1 MKSKLLTITGYVV
14 CVACIILVCISC
26 EKEPIN
32 PSYKIV
38 AQDQG
43 NTNWCWA
50 TSESMILNF
59 KGISVT
65 KEDVVIDYYGS
76 LVNEGGETL
85 KIHKQLCKFLN
96 KDIDK
101 DSFYNNEGFKREV
114 KNKVIN
120 CLNTGVVLYERFKVG
135 GHVLVI

>member
-1 MKSKLLTITGYVV
+1 
-14 CVACIILVCISC
+14 
-26 EKEPIN
+26 
-32 PSYKIV
+32 
-38 AQDQG
+38 
-43 NTNWCWA
+43 
-50 TSESMILNF
+50 MILNF

-85 KIHKQLCKFLN
+85 KIHKQLCEFLN

-101 DSFYNNEGFKREV
+101 DSFYNNEGFKCEV
-114 KNKVIN
+114 KRKVIK

-135 GHVLVI
+135 GHVLVIESYNNELFTVVDPAGGVRYKANYKQLTDVRSCTFMYVY